1 MNVKYAMYVTFAG
14 SETRQMTLSTF
25 IQCAQ
30 AFEIAFLSD
39 DFSVLAPFYAD
50 DAVHELADGG
60 PFGGQ
65 MKTGRDHVLEG
76 LRLSVNTVDRR
87 FDVRIPE
94 IVEGPEVRDEGIW
107 MRFRLRFRRAGLPDL
122 SVEGEH
128 LQVFKDG
135 KFVKLAERLAPGH
148 GQRAADYL
156 EKHHADLKPLASPYS
171 PPSSMTDMTD
181 LEAAAR
187 RSFVRIYG
195 AAKSRQDIEAAL
207 MVCSDDFSLEA
218 VSIPG
223 RATDKQE
230 SREMLQGFFA
240 AFPDYEVT
248 LDHIAPDGSAC
259 WGDVTMTHGGD
270 FLGIKASGN
279 KIHLPFYSTFE
290 FDGPY
295 ISGERFFLDIGHLTV
310 LMEDRNQVLLGLAA
324 AQYDQPEVQAS

>member
-1 MNVKYAMYVTFAG
+1 
-14 SETRQMTLSTF
+14 MTLSTF

-39 DFSVLAPFYAD
+39 DFSVLAPFYSD

-60 PFGGQ
+60 PFGAPV
-65 MKTGRDHVLEG
+65 KNGRDNVLEG
-76 LRLSVNTVDRR
+76 LRLSVNSVDRR
-87 FDVRIPE
+87 FDIRIPE
-94 IVEGPEVRDEGIW
+94 IIEGPEIRDEGIW
-107 MRFRLRFRRAGLPDL
+107 MRFRLSFSRAGLPDL

-128 LQVFKDG
+128 LQVFKAG
-135 KFVKLAERLAPGH
+135 KCVKLAERLAPGH

-156 EKHHADLKPLASPYS
+156 AQHDSDLKPVASPYAP
-171 PPSSMTDMTD
+171 PPSAAYKEA
-181 LEAAAR
+181 LELAAR

-223 RATDKQE
+223 RANNKQE
-230 SREMLQGFFA
+230 AQDMLQGFFA
-240 AFPDYEVT
+240 AFPDYSVT

-259 WGDVTMTHGGD
+259 WGNVTMTHGGD
-270 FLGIKASGN
+270 FLGIPASGN
-279 KIHLPFYSTFE
+279 RIYLPFYSTFE

-295 ISGERFFLDIGHLTV
+295 LSDERFFLDIGHLTV
-310 LMEDRNQVLLGLAA
+310 LMEDHNQVLLALAA
-324 AQYDQPEVQAS
+324 AVHERQAAQAS